1 MAHGPDWSDSEDSLL
16 ADDEDYMNFKM
27 KIKYSQNHA
36 CINDTTIS
44 NQLEKENEK
53 ISFLNAI
60 TAGDIENVKELISKG
75 IDLHMVI
82 RENWTAIMLSVSL
95 GNPLITKL
103 LLENGANVHQDRDG
117 ITPLMMACTC
127 PSYTAPNKNSLEV
140 VKLLVEKGA
149 VVTVVNRKKMDAL
162 MYAAS
167 NGNLLVVEYLL
178 PKANKEAVD
187 NQRWNALT
195 WAVSN
200 NQSEVVK
207 FLYDNGFSYN
217 LLDVRGNTALDIAK
231 DNCLDDIV
239 NIFPKKETDLVEEI
253 LSRCHLNFEKNFTGL
268 KQGEKPI
275 FFEDLCNFLFSV
287 KCSHLIPLFLDKKL
301 TLDQFLSS
309 DEYDLKNLGVLMP
322 YQRNRILSGLHR
334 FHKQP
339 YLPKSLH
346 IRLKSKSYSNV
357 DIATQVLS
365 AIKQIISME
374 TCLKYLMKH
383 LSKDKLSSED
393 QKIMESSVTEI
404 KFKIHQMKP
413 VIKKLRDRLQQCDK
427 SVVPVD
433 LIKKDSIRDVN
444 IKKNFALKKLC
455 LGFSLGVVWVLL
467 ICKLKS

>member
-16 ADDEDYMNFKM
+16 ADDEDYMNFKV
-27 KIKYSQNHA
+27 KIKNSKNDTY
-36 CINDTTIS
+36 IDTTIS
-44 NQLEKENEK
+44 DQLKKEENGK
-53 ISFLNAI
+53 ICFLNAI
-60 TAGDIENVKELISKG
+60 TAGNVEDVKELISKG

-103 LLENGANVHQDRDG
+103 LLENGANVYQDRDG
-117 ITPLMMACTC
+117 VTPLMMACSC
-127 PSYTAPNKNSLEV
+127 PSYTAPYQKSFEV

-149 VVTVVNRKKMDAL
+149 VVTVINRKKMDAL

-200 NQSEVVK
+200 NQPEVVK
-207 FLYDNGFSYN
+207 FLYENGFSYN

-231 DNCLDDIV
+231 DNCLDDII

-253 LSRCHLNFEKNFTGL
+253 LSRCHLNFEKNFIGL
-268 KQGEKPI
+268 KRGEKPI

-287 KCSHLIPLFLDKKL
+287 KCSHLIPLLSDKKV
-301 TLDQFLSS
+301 TLGQFLSF
-309 DEYDLKNLGVLMP
+309 DECDLKNLGILLP

-346 IRLKSKSYSNV
+346 TCLKNKSYSNV
-357 DIATQVLS
+357 DVATQVIS
-365 AIKQIISME
+365 AIKQIISMDA
-374 TCLKYLMKH
+374 CLKYLMKH
-383 LSKDKLSSED
+383 LSKEKLSIEE
-393 QKIMESSVTEI
+393 QKIMESSFIEI
-404 KFKIHQMKP
+404 KYKIHQMKP

-427 SVVPVD
+427 SIVPVD
-433 LIKKDSIRDVN
+433 LITKNSIGDVDTR
-444 IKKNFALKKLC
+444 KNFALKKLC
-455 LGFSLGVVWVLL
+455 LGFSLGVVWMLL
-467 ICKLKS
+467 ICKLKG